1 MSDRR
6 CAQLLVV
13 SSAVAWSCA
22 VSAAGSDAAGD
33 HFFRMKQVKIMDAG
47 MNQAPAI
54 DLRIPTAWQFHGEV
68 RWGGGAGG

>member
-1 MSDRR
+1 
-6 CAQLLVV
+6 
-13 SSAVAWSCA
+13 
-22 VSAAGSDAAGD
+22 
-33 HFFRMKQVKIMDAG
+33 MDAG